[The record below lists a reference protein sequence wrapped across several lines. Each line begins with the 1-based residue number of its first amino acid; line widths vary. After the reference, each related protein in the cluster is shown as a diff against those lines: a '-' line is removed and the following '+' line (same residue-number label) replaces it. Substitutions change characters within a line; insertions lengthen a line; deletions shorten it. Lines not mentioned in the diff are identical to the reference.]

1 MDPHKLIN
9 VIVMTTV
16 FALVFSFWCI
26 CVFLWL
32 TQYLRR
38 LQTVQK
44 RLGIGEKVQSNESRV
59 LQLWS
64 DTQRETRKDSQKLTL
79 LKRMELLRNKA
90 GWRASVRVII
100 IRLLA
105 VTILACVITYIMSGS
120 IVAAAGIFAATIF
133 VFWSYLQRCITK
145 HTVLFERQ
153 MADALGI
160 AARAL
165 RAGHP
170 LVGTF
175 QLISEEIGDPLGGIF
190 ARICQEQTLGSDLK
204 DSIRKVAES
213 TYSPELKLFATA
225 IAIQF
230 QSGGNL
236 ADLMDRL
243 ATVIRARMRLNRRV
257 RVITTQTQFSKKIL
271 IALPI
276 LLFFLLNVIN
286 PQYMQL
292 FYTTSAGKCM
302 FAMGIAS
309 VLFGTWMMNRI
320 SIIRY

>member
-1 MDPHKLIN
+1 MDTHKLIN

-16 FALVFSFWCI
+16 FALAFSVWCI

-44 RLGIGEKVQSNESRV
+44 RLGIGEKVQTNESRV

-64 DTQRETRKDSQKLTL
+64 GTQRGTPKDSQKLTL
-79 LKRMELLRNKA
+79 LKRMELLRDKA
-90 GWRASVRVII
+90 GWRASVPVII
-100 IRLLA
+100 TRLLL
-105 VTILACVITYIMSGS
+105 VTILAFVITYIISGS
-120 IVAAAGIFAATIF
+120 ILVAAGISATIILIL
-133 VFWSYLQRCITK
+133 WTYLQKCISK
-145 HTVLFERQ
+145 HTLLFERQ
-153 MADALGI
+153 LADALGI

-170 LVGTF
+170 LIGTF
-175 QLISEEIGDPLGGIF
+175 QLIAEEIGDPLGSIF
-190 ARICQEQTLGSDLK
+190 ARICQEQTLGLDLK
-204 DSIRKVAES
+204 DSIHKVAES
-213 TYSPELKLFATA
+213 TYNPELKLFATA

-257 RVITTQTQFSKKIL
+257 RVITAQTQFSKKIL
-271 IALPI
+271 IALPV
-276 LLFFLLNVIN
+276 LLFFILNVIS
-286 PQYMQL
+286 PEYMQP
-292 FYTTSAGKCM
+292 FYTPGAGRYM
-302 FAMGIAS
+302 LTIGIAS

-320 SIIRY
+320 SIVRF